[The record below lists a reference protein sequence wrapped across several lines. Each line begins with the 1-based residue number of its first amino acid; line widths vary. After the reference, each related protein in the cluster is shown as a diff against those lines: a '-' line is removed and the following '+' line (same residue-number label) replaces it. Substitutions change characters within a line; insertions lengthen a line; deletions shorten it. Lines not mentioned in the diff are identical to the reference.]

1 MSIKLFKKIFSIK
14 ITDDNIIF
22 NLLWFNFSFRNIFA
36 MYDQMQSQCGLY
48 KDWLISLNG
57 LNLENFLNSKLQN
70 TEQTYQEFIN
80 DLFSKNKIAFVTPGE
95 NWRIM
100 LKFLPILFKKSE
112 IDFKTKGFSE
122 IFDIIAFWGSNNND
136 GNVSGMYN
144 SIIYDKPIAIVENSF
159 LTTIKYTPNIIDNKG
174 KNYNSFVSF
183 IFDNKGVYYDARR
196 TNYLEEMLNDKE
208 LVLTDEQKQRA
219 RNCINKIVS
228 SHLSK
233 YNNQPIYKPMIGR
246 EGAKKVLV
254 VDQSYGDAAI
264 QKGLASEATFDQML
278 ADAIKEN
285 PDADIIVKTHPDTK
299 AGAKGYLTNTKQQ
312 DNVYPMVDLINPI
325 SLLKY
330 VDKVY
335 VCTSQFG
342 FEALMCNKEVKVYG
356 LPFYA
361 GWGLTNDVQK
371 CARRR
376 NSRTLEE
383 VFYITYI
390 MYTHWVNPATETK
403 CEIEDAIEYLL
414 KLRDEYFKEGDIY
427 GICNK

>member
-159 LTTIKYTPNIIDNKG
+159 LTTIK
-174 KNYNSFVSF
+174 
-183 IFDNKGVYYDARR
+183 
-196 TNYLEEMLNDKE
+196 
-208 LVLTDEQKQRA
+208 
-219 RNCINKIVS
+219 
-228 SHLSK
+228 
-233 YNNQPIYKPMIGR
+233 
-246 EGAKKVLV
+246 
-254 VDQSYGDAAI
+254 
-264 QKGLASEATFDQML
+264 
-278 ADAIKEN
+278 
-285 PDADIIVKTHPDTK
+285 
-299 AGAKGYLTNTKQQ
+299 
-312 DNVYPMVDLINPI
+312 
-325 SLLKY
+325 
-330 VDKVY
+330 
-335 VCTSQFG
+335 
-342 FEALMCNKEVKVYG
+342 
-356 LPFYA
+356 
-361 GWGLTNDVQK
+361 
-371 CARRR
+371 
-376 NSRTLEE
+376 
-383 VFYITYI
+383 
-390 MYTHWVNPATETK
+390 
-403 CEIEDAIEYLL
+403 
-414 KLRDEYFKEGDIY
+414 
-427 GICNK
+427 